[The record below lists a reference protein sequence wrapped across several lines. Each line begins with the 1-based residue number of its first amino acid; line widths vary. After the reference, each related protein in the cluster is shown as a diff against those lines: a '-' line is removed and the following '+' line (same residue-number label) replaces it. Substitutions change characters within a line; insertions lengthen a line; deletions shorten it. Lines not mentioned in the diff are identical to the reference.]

1 MKTILFMLLI
11 SLLAFGIFSFKNPIH
26 ENAIEG
32 KGILFFNGTFKE
44 ALLEAKK
51 ENKPI
56 FLDVYATW
64 CGPCKKLKKTTFKD
78 EKVGDYFNANFV
90 NIAIDGE
97 TREGR
102 ELLRTYNIR
111 SYPSLLILDSHGNIK
126 TRTTGFKNPYIL
138 INFGKRIIP

>member
-1 MKTILFMLLI
+1 MCMLL
-11 SLLAFGIFSFKNPIH
+11 GVVP
-26 ENAIEG
+26 
-32 KGILFFNGTFKE
+32 
-44 ALLEAKK
+44 AKK
-51 ENKPI
+51 M
-56 FLDVYATW
+56 
-64 CGPCKKLKKTTFKD
+64 KKTTFKD